1 MSLLTRIFYSRK
13 SRKSVDK
20 SIRLLV
26 DSFECINKLE
36 ILTNELEEKE
46 KQINLHEE
54 MLRKISDNIE
64 IAIWAK
70 DIDNK
75 FVYANKVCCKKILRC
90 SENEA
95 IALTDT
101 DFKNDALSTTCIASD
116 NITKERM
123 KPTRF
128 IEHASYPDH
137 DVWIETLKSP
147 WTEDGK
153 LIGTVGIGKD
163 ITDNVPQYIKNRLK
177 RSESIE
183 IPMETKLCP
192 QVIEEILKNKKNGEK
207 R

>member
-13 SRKSVDK
+13 SRKSTGK

-36 ILTNELEEKE
+36 ILTNELEKKE

-54 MLRKISDNIE
+54 MLRKISDNLE

-75 FVYANKVCCKKILRC
+75 FVYANKPCCEKILKC

-95 IALTDT
+95 TALTDT

-123 KPTRF
+123 EPIRF
-128 IEHASYPDH
+128 IEHASYPHH

-147 WTEDGK
+147 WIENNN

-163 ITDNVPQYIKNRLK
+163 ITDSVPQYIKNRLK
-177 RSESIE
+177 RPESIE
-183 IPMETKLCP
+183 IPMETELCT
-192 QVIEEILKNKKNGEK
+192 QVIEEILKNKKNGEQ
-207 R
+207 